1 MNTHSEHVIHYII
14 VFLLCIMLTAIIVLW
29 HKIIHHKKREKSYN
43 RQIEDNK
50 SMIVYMVLYL
60 KIMNLD
66 INIQDINE
74 RMDNIYKLFL
84 DNLTRE
90 FPQLT
95 ESEKR
100 LYTMLHVNMSSKE
113 IATLTKKTIRSVETS
128 RYRLK
133 KKISQTTEDMR
144 QLS

>member
-113 IATLTKKTIRSVETS
+113 IAALTKKTIRSVETS

>member
-1 MNTHSEHVIHYII
+1 
-14 VFLLCIMLTAIIVLW
+14 
-29 HKIIHHKKREKSYN
+29 
-43 RQIEDNK
+43 
-50 SMIVYMVLYL
+50 
-60 KIMNLD
+60 MNLD